1 MMTSKYFSARP
12 FSFFSTPIDRAPPPA
27 PEIRFLT
34 IGQVPI
40 PFYFHA
46 SPTYFFQVPDADGN
60 RPSIRGLITKNP
72 SFGGKPSE
80 LHGKTW
86 RITSPPIRSLVRDEA
101 SQLGSDGPDR
111 SIRIAE
117 GAPFGPIRDYLE
129 TECSSTP
136 ARPPAGLAW
145 GPSLSPTDFVES
157 RNAREP
163 PKTECSANV
172 HFQGGGAGASLR
184 LERSL
189 TDDTVGPPGSHGIR
203 PIQLPIEYN
212 KEKTT
217 ERRGAEHVD
226 EG

>member
-101 SQLGSDGPDR
+101 SQLGSDGPDL

-117 GAPFGPIRDYLE
+117 GG
-129 TECSSTP
+129 TV
-136 ARPPAGLAW
+136 RPN
-145 GPSLSPTDFVES
+145 S
-157 RNAREP
+157 RLP
-163 PKTECSANV
+163 ANV